1 VQLDERI
8 RVEPV
13 PAGCVAAIDER
24 DVHVRVIDERVGER
38 HAHGSCADDE
48 IVGFQRSHHADGDCL
63 IERDDA
69 RLERKIP
76 TIDQGPHEAPDP
88 LFYAL
93 LSRLPVT
100 LREPWCATRL

>member
-1 VQLDERI
+1 VL
-8 RVEPV
+8 
-13 PAGCVAAIDER
+13 G
-24 DVHVRVIDERVGER
+24 VGS
-38 HAHGSCADDE
+38 GSDKARA
-48 IVGFQRSHHADGDCL
+48 VDCL
-63 IERDDA
+63 IERDEA

-100 LREPWCATRL
+100 LREPWRSDTPITLPLLSTKGRKSLARWRRARV